1 MGTTT
6 PPTGTP
12 CATADTGTPVVHT
25 VTLVGPR
32 GFGATYRARIAAL
45 TAQGRVRLGAVVS
58 PDDPSGLDGLPDG
71 TPWFHTL
78 EENLASEDLAVRPD
92 VVIVCTPI
100 HTHLPI
106 TEVALRAGCDVMLEK
121 PPVPSAADHAALVR
135 LVEETGRLCQVGFQT
150 FGSTA
155 VAEVETI
162 VASGEIGEVVSV
174 GTVGTWTRPASYWA
188 RAPWAGR
195 RVLDG
200 VEVVDGVV
208 TNPLAHAVATALR
221 VGGVRRADD
230 VAEVEVDLF
239 HANPIDADD
248 TSSVR
253 VLAGSGVTFGF
264 GLSLCAPVRSPS
276 RITVYGTLGR
286 VVLYY
291 ETDRVEVHLPEGV
304 RFVQG
309 ARVPLLDDLLDVR
322 ERRAERSLLCAV
334 EATGAFTRVVEA
346 VRTAPAPRP
355 VPVDLVRWV
364 GEDGDRRPVVSEVE
378 EWCERVARTSQTFT
392 GAGAPWTV

>member
-1 MGTTT
+1 MTT
-6 PPTGTP
+6 PVTGTER
-12 CATADTGTPVVHT
+12 PVVHT
-25 VTLVGPR
+25 LTLVGPR
-32 GFGATYRARIAAL
+32 GFGSTYRARIAAL

-58 PDDPSGLDGLPDG
+58 PDDPAGLDGLPDG
-71 TPWFHTL
+71 TPWFRTL
-78 EENLASEDLAVRPD
+78 EENLASDDPAVRPD

-121 PPVPSAADHAALVR
+121 PPVPSAADHAALLR

-155 VAEVETI
+155 VAEVERV

-221 VGGVRRADD
+221 VGGARRGDD
-230 VAEVEVDLF
+230 VAEVEVDLYS
-239 HANPIDADD
+239 ANPVEADD

-253 VLAGSGVTFGF
+253 VVATSGVTFGF
-264 GLSLCAPVRSPS
+264 GLSLCAPVRTPS

-291 ETDRVEVHLPEGV
+291 ETDRVEVQLPEGV
-304 RFVQG
+304 SFVQG
-309 ARVPLLDDLLDVR
+309 DRVPLLDDLLDVR
-322 ERRAERSLLCAV
+322 ESRAGRELLCSL

-346 VRTAPAPRP
+346 VRSAPTPRR
-355 VPVDLVRWV
+355 VPDALVRWV
-364 GEDGDRRPVVSEVE
+364 GEGGERRPVVAEVE
-378 EWCERVARTSQTFT
+378 EWCDQAARTSQTFAA
-392 GAGAPWTV
+392 AGAPWAV

>member
-1 MGTTT
+1 MGSTAL
-6 PPTGTP
+6 PTGVP
-12 CATADTGTPVVHT
+12 A

-32 GFGATYRARIAAL
+32 GFGATYRARIASL
-45 TAQGRVRLGAVVS
+45 VAQGRARLGAVVS
-58 PDDPSGLDGLPDG
+58 PDDPAGLEDLPDG
-71 TPWFHTL
+71 TPWFRTL
-78 EENLASEDLAVRPD
+78 EENLASGDPAARPD

-106 TEVALRAGCDVMLEK
+106 AEVALRAGCDVMLEK
-121 PPVPSAADHAALVR
+121 PPVPSAADHATLVR

-155 VAEVETI
+155 VAEVVRI

-195 RVLDG
+195 RLLDG
-200 VEVVDGVV
+200 VEVIDGVV

-221 VGGVRRADD
+221 VGGVRRDAD
-230 VAEVEVDLF
+230 VAEVEVDLYR
-239 HANPIDADD
+239 ANPIEADD

-253 VLAGSGVTFGF
+253 VLATNGVTFGF
-264 GLSLCAPVRSPS
+264 GLSLCAPVRTPS

-286 VVLYY
+286 AVLYY
-291 ETDRVEVHLPEGV
+291 ETDRVEVQLPDGV

-309 ARVPLLDDLLDVR
+309 DRVPLLDDLLEVR
-322 ERRAERSLLCAV
+322 ERRAERELLCSV
-334 EATGAFTRVVEA
+334 DATGAFTRVVEA

-355 VPVDLVRWV
+355 VPTALVRWV
-364 GEDGDRRPVVSEVE
+364 GEGGDRRPVVVDVE
-378 EWCERVARTSQTFT
+378 EWCERVAARSQTFT
-392 GAGAPWTV
+392 GAGAPWTLGG